1 MMFMFHWPWLCLLL
15 PLPLVVR
22 LLLPRSKKSEVNTTP
37 ELRFPDLS
45 LLQKAFSGHQHKGSP
60 FDRLFLVILSLSWLF
75 LVLAVMRPQLVDQYS
90 QIQNEGYD
98 LMVAIDISGSM
109 QALDFSTKEK
119 MVNRLDVTK
128 EVVGKFV
135 RERHEDRIGLIL
147 FGENAFLQVPLTL
160 DTSSVNYMLSNAI
173 PGLAGF
179 GTAIGDAIG
188 LGVRNLRERPEGSRV
203 IILLTDG
210 VDTASSIPPLEA
222 TKLAKQY
229 GIRIYSIGVGKNG
242 AVPFPDD
249 HGRIQMVKVPMD
261 EDLLKEIATI
271 TDGKYFRATDQ
282 FALQDIYDKIN
293 QLEKTKSNVRTYLI
307 QKPLYRYPLGIAVVL
322 LLILSLFPFYRRITY
337 GI

>member
-1 MMFMFHWPWLCLLL
+1 MFTFHWPWLCLLL
-15 PLPLVVR
+15 PLPLIVR
-22 LLLPRSKKSEVNTTP
+22 LLLPKSKKSEMKTTP

-45 LLQKAFSGHQHKGSP
+45 PLQKAFSGHQKKSRP
-60 FDRLFLVILSLSWLF
+60 SDLLFLIILSLSWIF
-75 LVLAVMRPQLVDQYS
+75 LVLAVMRPQFVDQYS

-98 LMVAIDISGSM
+98 LMVAVDISGSM

-119 MVNRLDVTK
+119 MVSRLDVTK

-135 RERHEDRIGLIL
+135 RERQGDRIGLIL

-160 DTSSVNYMLSNAI
+160 DTSSVDYMLNNAV

-203 IILLTDG
+203 IVLLTDG
-210 VDTASSIPPLEA
+210 MDTASSIPPLESA
-222 TKLAKQY
+222 KLAKQY
-229 GIRIYSIGVGKNG
+229 GIRIYAIGVGKNG
-242 AVPFPDD
+242 PVPFLDD
-249 HGRIQMVKVPMD
+249 RGRIQMVKVPMD
-261 EDLLKEIATI
+261 EELLKEVATR
-271 TDGKYFRATDQ
+271 TNGKYFQATDQ
-282 FALQDIYDKIN
+282 FALQDIYEKIN

-307 QKPLYRYPLGIAVVL
+307 QKPLYRYPLGIAVAL
-322 LLILSLFPFYRRITY
+322 FLILSLLPFYRRITY

>member
-1 MMFMFHWPWLCLLL
+1 MFMFHWPWLCLLL

-22 LLLPRSKKSEVNTTP
+22 LLLQKSKKSEMKTTP

-45 LLQKAFSGHQHKGSP
+45 PLQKAFPGHQQKGRPS
-60 FDRLFLVILSLSWLF
+60 DWLFLVIISLSWLF

-98 LMVAIDISGSM
+98 LMLAVDISGSM

-119 MVNRLDVTK
+119 IISRLDVTK
-128 EVVGKFV
+128 EVVGKFI
-135 RERHEDRIGLIL
+135 RERQGDRIGFIL

-160 DTSSVNYMLSNAI
+160 DTLSVDYMLNHAV

-210 VDTASSIPPLEA
+210 MDTASSIPPLEA
-222 TKLAKQY
+222 AKLAKQY
-229 GIRIYSIGVGKNG
+229 GIRIYAIGAGKNG
-242 AVPFPDD
+242 PVPFPDN
-249 HGRIQMVKVPMD
+249 HGGIQIVKVPMD

-271 TDGKYFRATDQ
+271 TDGKYFRARDQ